1 VTPAWRI
8 PAAAVVV
15 WATLV
20 GQAGAQ
26 AAAEA
31 GPSRFELAA
40 GAVFLGT
47 SGLGSTD
54 ATLAPNLGG
63 DDLVLFS
70 TSAELVSPAGV
81 DGRIGVRVAPWLV
94 VSAVASVAWGDVS
107 MSIDGDPE
115 LASTVQF
122 DGERLTQ
129 ARFEGRVDW
138 ILTRLRFA
146 GGRAVPY
153 ATASVGILQQWH
165 EGYTVRES
173 GHSLLAGGGIRY
185 LFRNRPSSPLSQAG
199 LTAEVQVC
207 RLWGGYHLGTDSRT
221 MPAIGIGLLTGWGK
235 RQ

>member
-1 VTPAWRI
+1 MRASWRI
-8 PAAAVVV
+8 PAAALVL
-15 WATLV
+15 WAAAA
-20 GQAGAQ
+20 GEAGAQ
-26 AAAEA
+26 TAAA
-31 GPSRFELAA
+31 GPSRFEVTA
-40 GAVFLGT
+40 GAVFLGS

-63 DDLVLFS
+63 SELVLFS

-81 DGRIGVRVAPWLV
+81 EGRLGVRVAAWLV
-94 VSAVASVAWGDVS
+94 VSAAASVAWGDVS
-107 MSIDGDPE
+107 VSIAGDPE
-115 LASTVQF
+115 LTSTVQF
-122 DGERLTQ
+122 DGERLVQ

-138 ILTRLRFA
+138 LLNRLQFA

-165 EGYTVRES
+165 EGYLVRES

-185 LFRNRPSSPLSQAG
+185 LFRNRPSSHLSQAG

-221 MPAIGIGLLTGWGK
+221 MPAFGIGLLTGWGK

>member
-1 VTPAWRI
+1 
-8 PAAAVVV
+8 
-15 WATLV
+15 V

-26 AAAEA
+26 AAA

-54 ATLAPNLGG
+54 AVLTPNLGG
-63 DDLVLFS
+63 EDFVLFS

-81 DGRIGVRVAPWLV
+81 EGRVGVRVAPWLV
-94 VSAVASVAWGDVS
+94 VSAMASAAWGDVRVS
-107 MSIDGDPE
+107 VDGDSE
-115 LASTVQF
+115 LASAVQF
-122 DGERLTQ
+122 DGERLLQ

-138 ILTRLRFA
+138 LFNRLRFA

-153 ATASVGILQQWH
+153 ATASGGILQEWH

-185 LFRNRPSSPLSQAG
+185 LFRNRPSSRLSQAG
-199 LTAEVQVC
+199 LTAEVRVC
-207 RLWGGYHLGTDSRT
+207 RMWGGYHLGQDSRT
-221 MPAIGIGLLTGWGK
+221 MPAFGIGLLTGWGK
-235 RQ
+235 RH